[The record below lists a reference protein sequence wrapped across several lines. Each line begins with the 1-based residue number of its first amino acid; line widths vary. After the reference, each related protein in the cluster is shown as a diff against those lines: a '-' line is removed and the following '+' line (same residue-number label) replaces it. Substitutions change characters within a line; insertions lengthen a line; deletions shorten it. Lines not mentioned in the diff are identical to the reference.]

1 MDSSS
6 GDNKLFTILTTEL
19 PFLTMEPDLKKILE
33 ALLLSTADPISMR
46 DLVKLFAR
54 YDQELAQS
62 VSEDGDG
69 EDTGGPAPAQISEKQ
84 LREALITLT
93 EAAEQEDRAYRVVE
107 GPSGFHLATAPQYA
121 IFVRLLRGEP
131 RPLRL
136 SPAAMETISIV
147 AYRQPVT
154 RAEIEAIR
162 GVSADGPLNKLI
174 ELELVQVT
182 GRAELPGRPI
192 QYGTT
197 DAFLEFC
204 GIKELDELP
213 ASDVLSNHQIDDWMR
228 KSEDPDEPIHDE
240 DVGLAPEPNPA
251 ELPLDEPYAEIDW
264 QKENAESDAA
274 GDLTPPEVS

>member
-1 MDSSS
+1 MDLGSA
-6 GDNKLFTILTTEL
+6 DNKLFTNLTAESL
-19 PFLTMEPDLKKILE
+19 FLHMEPDLKKILE
-33 ALLLSTADPISMR
+33 ALLLSTAEPIPMR

-54 YDQELAQS
+54 HHEEQVAA
-62 VSEDGDG
+62 VDG
-69 EDTGGPAPAQISEKQ
+69 EAADEEAIAPVADKPGEAA
-84 LREALITLT
+84 LREALDSLMG
-93 EAAEQEDRAYRVVE
+93 AAEQEDRAYRVVE

-121 IFVRLLRGEP
+121 VFVRLLRGEP

-136 SPAAMETISIV
+136 SPAAMETMSIV

-197 DAFLEFC
+197 DGFLEFC

-228 KSEDPDEPIHDE
+228 KSEEPQEPLHDE
-240 DVGLAPEPNPA
+240 DVGLAREPDPA
-251 ELPLDEPYAEIDW
+251 ELPLEEPYAEIDW
-264 QKENAESDAA
+264 QRENAESDAA
-274 GDLTPPEVS
+274 GNLAPPEVS

>member
-69 EDTGGPAPAQISEKQ
+69 EDTGSPAPAQISEKQ